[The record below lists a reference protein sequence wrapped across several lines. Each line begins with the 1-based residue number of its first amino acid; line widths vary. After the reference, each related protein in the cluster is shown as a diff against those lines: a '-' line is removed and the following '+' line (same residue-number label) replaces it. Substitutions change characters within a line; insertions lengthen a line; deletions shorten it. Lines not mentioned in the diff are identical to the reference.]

1 MRTTRFEHQ
10 VRLDARV
17 ANGLITEGV
26 RMGVSTQ
33 EIDETVEWLAQYGY
47 QGEKDGMIRLLYA
60 PEWLAAQKALKEHF
74 EKVGMTA
81 EFDAV
86 GNLKGTVAGSDPKG
100 GTVASGS
107 HVDTVVNGGKLDGA
121 LGIIGAYLAIKDLVA
136 THGQPK
142 KNLSVFSFAEEEGS
156 RFPYVFWGSKNLF
169 DLEDNAQM
177 EGIVDGSGTKF
188 VDAMHSCGF
197 DYNTGHD
204 SLMDGVT
211 NWLELHIEQGNMLEM
226 EGQQVGVVHGIVG
239 QRRYDIHLV
248 GEANHAGTT
257 MMRFRHDVVQAYAKI
272 VSQSIEKAKA
282 ADDSLVLTFGK
293 VEVKPNTV
301 NVVPGEMTFTMD
313 CRHTD
318 KDLLV
323 SFTDGIV
330 DDMRAIC
337 KEMGISI
344 EVDNWMDED
353 PVPMDEGM
361 IEVVQKACQAK
372 DLNYRDMHSGAGHDS
387 QIIAKH
393 IPSAM
398 VFVPSIKG
406 ISHNP
411 AEATKAEDMK
421 QGIDALEEA
430 LYELA
435 Y

>member
-1 MRTTRFEHQ
+1 MS
-10 VRLDARV
+10 
-17 ANGLITEGV
+17 
-26 RMGVSTQ
+26 VSTEQ
-33 EIDETVEWLAQYGY
+33 ISEIIDWLAQFGY
-47 QGEKDGMIRLLYA
+47 QGEGEGMIRLLYT
-60 PEWLAAQKALKEHF
+60 PEWLQAQKALKQRF
-74 EKVGMTA
+74 EESGMTV

-86 GNLKGTVAGSDPKG
+86 GNLKGTFVGSDPKS

-121 LGIIGAYLAIKDLVA
+121 LGIEAAYLAMADLVK
-136 THGQPK
+136 TYGQPK
-142 KNLSVFSFAEEEGS
+142 KNLSVVSMAEEEGS

-177 EGIVDGSGTKF
+177 DGIVDNQGTKF

-197 DYNTGHD
+197 DFNQGHD
-204 SLMDGVT
+204 TLMDGVT
-211 NWLELHIEQGNMLEM
+211 NWLELHIEQGNTLEM

-239 QRRYDIHLV
+239 QRRYDIHLK

-272 VSQSIEKAKA
+272 VDQSIAKAKA
-282 ADDSLVLTFGK
+282 AGDPLVLTFGK
-293 VEVKPNTV
+293 VEVKPNVV

-318 KDLLV
+318 KDFLV
-323 SFTDGIV
+323 KFTDGLV
-330 DDMRAIC
+330 EDMRAIC
-337 KEMGISI
+337 DGMGISTD
-344 EVDNWMDED
+344 VDNWMDED
-353 PVPMDEGM
+353 PVPMDDDM
-361 IEVVQKACQAK
+361 IAVLQKACK
-372 DLNYRDMHSGAGHDS
+372 DKGLNYRDMHSGAGHDS

-398 VFVPSIKG
+398 IFVPSIKG

-411 AEATKAEDMK
+411 AEATKVEDIK
-421 QGIDALEEA
+421 QGIDALEAA

>member
-1 MRTTRFEHQ
+1 MS
-10 VRLDARV
+10 
-17 ANGLITEGV
+17 
-26 RMGVSTQ
+26 VSTEQ
-33 EIDETVEWLAQYGY
+33 ISEIIDWLAQFGY
-47 QGEKDGMIRLLYA
+47 QGEGEGMIRLLYT
-60 PEWLAAQKALKEHF
+60 PEWLQAQKALKQRF
-74 EKVGMTA
+74 EESGMTA

-86 GNLKGTVAGSDPKG
+86 GNLKGTFVGSEPET

-121 LGIIGAYLAIKDLVA
+121 LGIEAAYLAMADLVK
-136 THGQPK
+136 TYGQPK
-142 KNLSVFSFAEEEGS
+142 KNLSVVSMAEEEGS

-177 EGIVDGSGTKF
+177 DGIVDNQGTKF

-197 DYNTGHD
+197 DFNQGHD
-204 SLMDGVT
+204 ALMDGVT
-211 NWLELHIEQGNMLEM
+211 NWLELHIEQGNTLEM

-239 QRRYDIHLV
+239 QRRYDIHLK

-272 VSQSIEKAKA
+272 VDQSIAKAKA
-282 ADDSLVLTFGK
+282 AGDPLVLTFGK
-293 VEVKPNTV
+293 VEVKPNVV

-318 KDLLV
+318 KDFLV
-323 SFTDGIV
+323 KFTDGLV
-330 DDMRAIC
+330 EDMRAIC
-337 KEMGISI
+337 DGMGISI
-344 EVDNWMDED
+344 DVDNWMDED
-353 PVPMDEGM
+353 PVPMDDDM
-361 IEVVQKACQAK
+361 IAVLQKACK
-372 DLNYRDMHSGAGHDS
+372 GKGLNYRDMHSGAGHDS

-398 VFVPSIKG
+398 IFVPSIKG

-411 AEATKAEDMK
+411 AEATKVEDIK
-421 QGIDALEEA
+421 QGIDALEAA